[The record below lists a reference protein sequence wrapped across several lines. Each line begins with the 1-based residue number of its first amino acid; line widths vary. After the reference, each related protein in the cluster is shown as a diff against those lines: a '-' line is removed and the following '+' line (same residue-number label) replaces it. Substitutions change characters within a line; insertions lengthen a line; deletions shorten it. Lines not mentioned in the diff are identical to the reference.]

1 MKSTSLRLGA
11 GIALALV
18 ALFGGSAR
26 AQLEA
31 NLGALADENAR
42 GYLQPLV
49 GALSSTL
56 NGSVFQTGYIPKSEL
71 TFQIQAN
78 VMGASFDDDDR
89 VYRPTDPP
97 GFQSAEG
104 DDFVA
109 PTVIG
114 DTEAVAQQGQAG
126 TQLYHPG
133 GFDMENFTIAS
144 PQLMIGGILGS
155 AVLVRWISIDLGDA
169 DLGELEL
176 FGIGAQHSITQYMLE
191 PPVDVAAGVMYQKFD
206 VGDGLIDATTL
217 QFNVTGSKRFG
228 VIEPYIGV
236 GYDTFDMSGE
246 YTSDQTDETVEVD
259 FEREGNV
266 HLTVGGRLNL
276 RYLILHG
283 EFNAAA
289 ESGVA
294 VGLSVGM

>member
-11 GIALALV
+11 GLAVALV

-26 AQLEA
+26 AQLES

-49 GALSSTL
+49 TALSSTL
-56 NGSVFQTGYIPKSEL
+56 NSSVFQTGYVPKSGF

-78 VMGASFDDDDR
+78 VMGVSFDDDDR
-89 VYRPTDPP
+89 LYTPTDPP
-97 GFQSAEG
+97 GFESEEEVQ
-104 DDFVA
+104 A

-114 DTEAVAQQGQAG
+114 DTEAVVQEGQAG

-133 GFDMENFTIAS
+133 GFDMENFTIGS
-144 PQLMIGGILGS
+144 PQLMIGGVLGS
-155 AVLVRWISIDLGDA
+155 AILVRWISIDLGDA

-228 VIEPYIGV
+228 VVEPYIGV

-246 YTSDQTDETVEVD
+246 YTSDQSDEEVEVD
-259 FEREGNV
+259 FEREGNI

-276 RYLILHG
+276 KYLILHG

-294 VGLSVGM
+294 VGLSLGM

>member
-11 GIALALV
+11 GLAIALV
-18 ALFGGSAR
+18 ALFGGTAR

-56 NGSVFQTGYIPKSEL
+56 NGSVFQTGYIPRSGL

-97 GFQSAEG
+97 GFQSAD
-104 DDFVA
+104 DDFLA

-114 DTEAVAQQGQAG
+114 DTRAVTQQGQAG
-126 TQLYHPG
+126 TQLFHPG
-133 GFDMENFTIAS
+133 GFDLENFTIAS

-176 FGIGAQHSITQYMLE
+176 FGIGAQHSITQYMLD

-246 YTSDQTDETVEVD
+246 YTSDQTDQKVKVD

>member
-11 GIALALV
+11 GLAIALV
-18 ALFGGSAR
+18 ALFGGTAR

-56 NGSVFQTGYIPKSEL
+56 NGSVFQTGYIPRSGL

-97 GFQSAEG
+97 GFQSAD
-104 DDFVA
+104 DDFLA

-114 DTEAVAQQGQAG
+114 DTRAVTQQGQAG
-126 TQLYHPG
+126 TQLFHPG
-133 GFDMENFTIAS
+133 GFDLENFTIAS

-176 FGIGAQHSITQYMLE
+176 FGIGAQHSITQYMLD

-246 YTSDQTDETVEVD
+246 YTSDQTDQKVEVD